1 MDTKDTIANFTSATA
16 IALTM
21 ADIQMIISFCV
32 LITALIL
39 NISRLYTIYKKRKDT
54 HE

>member
-1 MDTKDTIANFTSATA
+1 METKDTIANFMSATA
-16 IALTM
+16 IALTL

-39 NISRLYTIYKKRKDT
+39 NCMRLYGLYKKRKDT
-54 HE
+54 H